1 MMRFYRLLSSL
12 ILLAVG
18 LPLGA
23 QEVRV
28 HGQLRPRHELRDPA
42 SAGARQFTSMRVRAA
57 IEAALEDDIRVYIE
71 LQAVRFWGEERNT
84 LGDFNADNLDLHQGY
99 VDIKSFT
106 GSPFAAR
113 VGRQEVNLG
122 GQRLVGAVG
131 WTQQGRSFD
140 GVRARINQSWGSL
153 ELMGYQTMDLVA
165 PSVSDNATFWGAY
178 GVIDAGAAGN
188 LDLYAFHQAVDAGA
202 DTDQSSF
209 GARFA
214 GKTGAVSYRGEATVQ
229 TGTRVGNDVSAFMF
243 GGRVGLDVGDTGV
256 LTLWYDYLSGDS
268 DPADGDTKVFDT
280 MFATNHKFYGFA
292 DMFLDIPTHTGGQG
306 LQDLA
311 VKGSYQI
318 TPEVSLGVDLHT
330 FSLVAQR
337 ALASSHLGEEIDA
350 TLQYRYTQNL
360 TFQGGFSWLL
370 QDDAWADIGRLGE
383 DMTWGYLMIN
393 VTF

>member
-71 LQAVRFWGEERNT
+71 LQDVRFWGEERNT

-140 GVRARINQSWGSL
+140 GVRA
-153 ELMGYQTMDLVA
+153 
-165 PSVSDNATFWGAY
+165 
-178 GVIDAGAAGN
+178 
-188 LDLYAFHQAVDAGA
+188 
-202 DTDQSSF
+202 
-209 GARFA
+209 
-214 GKTGAVSYRGEATVQ
+214 
-229 TGTRVGNDVSAFMF
+229 
-243 GGRVGLDVGDTGV
+243 
-256 LTLWYDYLSGDS
+256 
-268 DPADGDTKVFDT
+268 
-280 MFATNHKFYGFA
+280 
-292 DMFLDIPTHTGGQG
+292 
-306 LQDLA
+306 
-311 VKGSYQI
+311 
-318 TPEVSLGVDLHT
+318 
-330 FSLVAQR
+330 
-337 ALASSHLGEEIDA
+337 
-350 TLQYRYTQNL
+350 
-360 TFQGGFSWLL
+360 
-370 QDDAWADIGRLGE
+370 
-383 DMTWGYLMIN
+383 
-393 VTF
+393 